1 MWKKALVYLGLV
13 EEDEIEDEA
22 DSFEERPPENP
33 PTIRKISQE
42 EFSSVSRVGSARPLG
57 QVHVTAPASSND
69 AQEIGDK
76 LKSSVPVIMNLQ
88 GVEDDIVRR
97 FLTSFVAG
105 VAYAID
111 GEVQKLGPKMYLVTP
126 ANVEVSAEDRQR
138 LRRGLFNEF

>member
-13 EEDEIEDEA
+13 EEDEIEDEV
-22 DSFEERPPENP
+22 DPLEERPPENP
-33 PTIRKISQE
+33 PTIRKISPE
-42 EFSSVSRVGSARPLG
+42 ELSSVSRVGARPLG

-97 FLTSFVAG
+97 FLTAFVAG